1 MIEQC
6 RVTLLK
12 EICGLR
18 KKKLN
23 FKTLKV
29 HRQCDKVLDNIKR
42 RKLIFCFLQPHAHV
56 KVKIMSL
63 TQNATI

>member
-18 KKKLN
+18 KKMLN
-23 FKTLKV
+23 FKILKV
-29 HRQCDKVLDNIKR
+29 HRQCDKVLDNIKW
-42 RKLIFCFLQPHAHV
+42 RKLIFCLQPHAHG
-56 KVKIMSL
+56 KVKTMSL
-63 TQNATI
+63 PQYATI

>member
-1 MIEQC
+1 MIGQC

-23 FKTLKV
+23 FEILKL
-29 HRQCDKVLDNIKR
+29 HRKWDKVLDNIK
-42 RKLIFCFLQPHAHV
+42 
-56 KVKIMSL
+56 
-63 TQNATI
+63 

>member
-18 KKKLN
+18 KKKLK

-29 HRQCDKVLDNIKR
+29 HRQCDKVLDNLK
-42 RKLIFCFLQPHAHV
+42 
-56 KVKIMSL
+56 
-63 TQNATI
+63 

>member
-23 FKTLKV
+23 LKTLKV
-29 HRQCDKVLDNIKR
+29 HRQCDKVLENIK
-42 RKLIFCFLQPHAHV
+42 
-56 KVKIMSL
+56 
-63 TQNATI
+63 

>member
-1 MIEQC
+1 MIEQS

-18 KKKLN
+18 KKKKLN

-29 HRQCDKVLDNIKR
+29 HRQCDKLLDNIK
-42 RKLIFCFLQPHAHV
+42 
-56 KVKIMSL
+56 
-63 TQNATI
+63 